1 MTTTL
6 MAPPRRRT
14 PRVRHASAAHAL
26 LAAAARGAA
35 TGITLLPE
43 RAGQPERHRSYRELY
58 AHVRD
63 LELELRSL
71 GVEPG
76 DRVLLVLPTSFEFVV
91 AFFAVQYLGA
101 IPVPSYPPDAL
112 RLEAGI
118 ERLAHIARRA
128 EVKAIL
134 TTQELRVV
142 GGDVALRSPS
152 VRIVSVVAEPEQPP
166 AWWQDAPPVA
176 DTVELGIDP
185 AHAAFFQ
192 FTSGSTGSPK
202 GVVLSHHAVT
212 ANIRAIGK
220 SLRVRRSDV
229 VVGWLPLYHDMGLI
243 GTLLFA
249 VYWQLPLVL
258 MSPTA
263 FLRQPTRWLW
273 AIHHHRGTL
282 SPAPN
287 FAYGL
292 CVRRAPKAEGERLD
306 LSSWRVALNGAEP
319 VNLRTLQAFEE
330 MYAPYGFQATTM
342 LPVYGLA
349 EASLAVAFPQL
360 GSTARHEMVDRAQL
374 ARGRAV
380 PASGDVALPVVS
392 VGRAVPG
399 HCLTIV
405 DRFGMEQPERSVG
418 EIVFRGPSVMREY
431 YRDREATA
439 QALRNGWL
447 HTGDLG
453 YVADGELFVVGRA
466 KDLIIVR
473 GRNIYPEDVER
484 TAEQVP
490 EVRQGGAVAFGVYD
504 EAAADERVVLV
515 CETKV
520 SDDTQRAALAERIKQ
535 AVGERHDL
543 TLHQVVLVPSGT
555 IPRTFSGKRQR
566 SLCRDLYRRG
576 ELSRLRQDRWQQTLV
591 GLRGVV
597 GLALLQLRRRFR
609 RARGRGLHRPGGCSG

>member
-1 MTTTL
+1 MTMTVI
-6 MAPPRRRT
+6 APERRQNT
-14 PRVRHASAAHAL
+14 RVRHTSPAHAL
-26 LAAAARGAA
+26 LAAAARGAE

-43 RAGQPERHRSYRELY
+43 RAGQPEQHRSYRQLY
-58 AHVRD
+58 AHARD
-63 LELELRSL
+63 LELQLRTL

-76 DRVLLVLPTSFEFVV
+76 DRVLLVSPTSFEFIV
-91 AFFAVQYLGA
+91 AFFAVQFLGA

-112 RLEAGI
+112 RLKAGL
-118 ERLAHIARRA
+118 ERLENTARRA
-128 EVKAIL
+128 QIKAIL

-142 GGDVALRSPS
+142 AGDVALRSPS
-152 VRIVSVVAEPEQPP
+152 VRIVSVVESPEHAPV
-166 AWWQDAPPVA
+166 WWQDAPA
-176 DTVELGIDP
+176 ATDLSELGID
-185 AHAAFFQ
+185 AEDAAFFQ

-220 SLRVRRSDV
+220 ALRVRRSDV

-258 MSPTA
+258 MSPMA

-292 CVRRAPKAEGERLD
+292 CVRRVPKAEGEQLD
-306 LSSWRVALNGAEP
+306 LSSWRVAFNGAEP

-330 MYAPYGFQATTM
+330 MYAPFGFRATTM
-342 LPVYGLA
+342 FPVYGLA
-349 EASLAVAFPQL
+349 EASLAVAFPRL
-360 GSTARHEMVDRAQL
+360 GSEARYETVDRAQL
-374 ARGRAV
+374 GRGRAV
-380 PASGDVALPVVS
+380 PASGEATVSVVS
-392 VGRAVPG
+392 VGQAVPG
-399 HCLTIV
+399 HSVAVV
-405 DRFGMEQPERSVG
+405 DRDGVEVPERTVG

-431 YRDREATA
+431 YRDPSATA
-439 QALRNGWL
+439 QALRDGWL

-453 YVADGELFVVGRA
+453 YLADGELFVVGRA

-490 EVRQGGAVAFGVYD
+490 EVRQGGAVVFGAYD

-520 SDDTQRAALAERIKQ
+520 TDEAQRTALAERIKQ
-535 AVGERHDL
+535 AVGERHDV
-543 TLHQVVLVPSGT
+543 TLHEVVLVPSGT
-555 IPRTFSGKRQR
+555 IPKTFSGKRQR
-566 SLCRDLYRRG
+566 SLCRDLYLRG

-591 GLRGVV
+591 AIRGAV
-597 GLALLQLRRRFR
+597 GLMLLQLRHRLRR
-609 RARGRGLHRPGGCSG
+609 S